1 MVNRKSSIVN
11 RKYLLMKQLS
21 IFKRLTCFAIFL
33 LALSPV
39 FSQKKL
45 ELISHMDYV
54 SLANDVWGYTAPNGT
69 EYALVGLRGGVSVV
83 SLADPANPVE
93 IQMIPGG
100 QSTWRD
106 LKTWGHFAYVTAD
119 QPGTTDGILVIDLSG
134 LPTGVSWTNWRP
146 VLPGQTDSLFT
157 CHNLYIDENGY
168 CYLAGCDQNSGG
180 PIIIDVFSTPG
191 QPQFVSYTPPVYAH
205 DCFAQ
210 NNLLYTAE
218 IYKGQFSVLDVSDKQ
233 NIQLLASQITPFDF
247 CHNVW
252 ANADGSVLYTTDERA
267 NAPTAAYDLTNLN
280 NIKLLDEFRPK
291 ATLNTGVIPHNAHAI
306 GNYVVISNYTD
317 GCVIVDATRPDNLV
331 EVESYDTNTDFD
343 DGFHGC
349 WGAYPYFPSGLIAA
363 TDIEN
368 GLYILKPS
376 YPRVSYLE
384 GAVTDGVTGQP
395 IAGATVHIQSDD
407 ANSAMSSFA
416 GLYKTGQ
423 ATAGNSE
430 VEFKAK
436 GYFDLILPVTLVAGE
451 IVILNAQMVPLPPH
465 SMSGV
470 VLDKI
475 TKKGIEKAHVLLEN
489 PAFSY
494 ETLTDENGVFEIN
507 GVLQGDY
514 EIYVGSWG
522 YKNLAETIQL
532 LTDDD
537 KNYELGLAYEDNFN
551 NDLGWTVKST
561 ATSGLWERGKPVG
574 LRAANKQFAPD
585 GDSPADPGNHAYVT
599 GNEGTNI
606 FDDQV
611 DDGETTLI
619 SPPML
624 LRSRYNRPK
633 LAFNYWWLDAISNNV
648 AHDSL
653 VVSISNGIETKPLA
667 IYATD
672 LGTVQAWTPS
682 DTFDLASYMAITDD
696 MRLILTAS
704 DRMGTPNVVE
714 AGLDNFRIWEGL
726 DDALLQTK
734 DDLAKFRIYPNPS
747 ADEVT
752 VDYKINKPYKEL
764 RMIVVN
770 VWGQIIKEL
779 YLTEPLGSIELDLQ
793 DEVAAPYFISFWV
806 DGKLSKAGK
815 LVKVVYGK

>member
-1 MVNRKSSIVN
+1 M
-11 RKYLLMKQLS
+11 
-21 IFKRLTCFAIFL
+21 
-33 LALSPV
+33 
-39 FSQKKL
+39 
-45 ELISHMDYV
+45 
-54 SLANDVWGYTAPNGT
+54 ANDVWGYTAPDGT
-69 EYALVGLRGGVSVV
+69 EYALVGLRGGVSIV

-119 QPGTTDGILVIDLSG
+119 QPGTKEGVLVIDLSG
-134 LPTGVSWTNWRP
+134 LPSGVTWTNWRP
-146 VLPGQTDSLFT
+146 VLPGQTDSLYT

-168 CYLAGCDQNSGG
+168 CYLSGCDQNSGG
-180 PIIIDVFSTPG
+180 PIIVDVFSTPG

-233 NIQLLASQITPFDF
+233 NPVLLASQITPFDF

-252 ANADGSVLYTTDERA
+252 ANADGSVLFTTDERA
-267 NAPTAAYDLTNLN
+267 NAPTAAYNISNLN

-306 GNYVVISNYTD
+306 GNYVVISHYTD
-317 GCVIVDATRPDNLV
+317 GCVIVDATRPDNLI
-331 EVESYDTNTDFD
+331 EVESYDTNMDFV

-368 GLYILKPS
+368 GLFILKPT

-384 GAVTDGVTGQP
+384 GTVTDGSTGQP
-395 IAGATVHIQSDD
+395 IAGATVQILSDD
-407 ANSAMSSFA
+407 ANSATSSFA
-416 GLYKTGQ
+416 GFYKTGQ
-423 ATAGNSE
+423 ATAGSFQ

-436 GYFDLILPVTLVAGE
+436 GYFDLILTTTLEAGE
-451 IVILNAQMVPLPPH
+451 ITILNAQMVPLPPH
-465 SMSGV
+465 DMSGV
-470 VLDKI
+470 VLDKNN
-475 TKKGIEKAHVLLEN
+475 KKGIPEARVVLEN
-489 PAFSY
+489 DNFTY
-494 ETLTDENGVFEIN
+494 EAVADANGVFKLSQ
-507 GVLQGDY
+507 VLHGKY
-514 EIYVGSWG
+514 EIFIGKWG
-522 YKNLAETIQL
+522 YENLAQNIEL
-532 LTDDD
+532 FEDDD
-537 KNYELGLAYEDNFN
+537 LTFELGLAYQDNFN
-551 NDLGWTVKST
+551 TDLGWTVEST
-561 ATSGLWERGKPVG
+561 ATIGLWERGKPFG
-574 LRAANKQFAPD
+574 IHAGNKQFAPD

-599 GNEGTNI
+599 GNQGINV

-611 DDGETTLI
+611 DDGETTLT
-619 SPPML
+619 SPPMM
-624 LRSRYNRPK
+624 LRSRYNRPQ
-633 LAFNYWWLDAISNNV
+633 LAFDYWWLDAISNNV

-653 VVSISNGIETKPLA
+653 VISISNGLETKELA

-672 LGTVQAWTPS
+672 TSTVQAWTPS
-682 DTFDLASYMAITDD
+682 DTFDLANFLTITDD
-696 MRLILTAS
+696 MRLLVTAS
-704 DRMGTPNVVE
+704 DRKETPNVVE
-714 AGLDNFRIWEGL
+714 AGLDNFRVWEGL

-752 VDYKINKPYKEL
+752 VDYKINKPYKDL
-764 RMIVVN
+764 RLIVVN
-770 VWGQIIKEL
+770 VWGQVVQEL
-779 YLTEPLGSIELDLQ
+779 HLTEALGSVKLDLA
-793 DEVAAPYFISFWV
+793 DEVAAPYFISFRV
-806 DGKLSKAGK
+806 DGKLSEAGK